1 MGPTT
6 AAADEEPDHLDE
18 QAGRPVA
25 LNDELQQNADDISE
39 LPRNAFSHAFDTE
52 VAMGSSPMPPLVS
65 ILRVLFFIGC
75 WYCISITITL
85 YNKWLFSVYDF
96 HFPLLVTS
104 LHIAFKVPA
113 SRLLM
118 YCLGMPPVRF
128 GSWRVI
134 ALEVAPSGLAMTG
147 DIAMSNLSF
156 LYTTVTYYTIVKSSV
171 PLWIMLFSAM
181 YGLLRMRAEL
191 IVVLLFIAGGI
202 SLASVHLEG
211 EEGDHGSSMAP
222 PTMNA
227 SLPLGIGFEIRTVDT
242 RRALADLAV
251 ISSGLRHPWRCLTRR
266 CLSAAA
272 TAAALGNSSGGVDSI
287 EGTDG
292 AAGGGGSGHASGGS
306 NLTSSP
312 PSPPPDAGSRPASS
326 DLVGGLL
333 VLGASMCAGFRWACT
348 QVLMAPRE
356 SSDLGNVRMLDEAP
370 RALLNPVTL
379 LYYTSPFGL
388 AGLLPLALV
397 REASDLGDYMA
408 VSSEGPTITCL
419 VMVGAFLGFALLLT
433 ELKVVQLASALTL
446 SVAGIFKELL
456 TVLASTWLLGDQLTS
471 TNVAGLCLCLV
482 GIGLYNRSQMLE
494 LHRLH
499 DRAPVQIDR

>member
-1 MGPTT
+1 MGPST

-18 QAGRPVA
+18 QAGRPVE
-25 LNDELQQNADDISE
+25 LNDELQQNADDRSI

-52 VAMGSSPMPPLVS
+52 VAMGSSPMLPLVS

-134 ALEVAPSGLAMTG
+134 AFEVAPSGLAMTG

-202 SLASVHLEG
+202 SLASVQLEG
-211 EEGDHGSSMAP
+211 EEGDFGSSMAP
-222 PTMNA
+222 LTMNA
-227 SLPLGIGFEIRTVDT
+227 SLPLGIGVEMHTVDT

-251 ISSGLRHPWRCLTRR
+251 NGLRHQWRCLT
-266 CLSAAA
+266 AAA
-272 TAAALGNSSGGVDSI
+272 TAAALGNSSGGVDGI
-287 EGTDG
+287 EGTRG
-292 AAGGGGSGHASGGS
+292 AAGGGGSGHGSGGS

-312 PSPPPDAGSRPASS
+312 PSPPPDAGSRLASN
-326 DLVGGLL
+326 DLLGGLL

-348 QVLMAPRE
+348 QVLMAPRG

-388 AGLLPLALV
+388 AGLLPLALA

-408 VSSEGPTITCL
+408 ISSEGPTIACL
-419 VMVGAFLGFALLLT
+419 VMIGAFLGFALLLT

-499 DRAPVQIDR
+499 DRVPVQIDR